1 MAKKDKVIAI
11 AGPTASGKSA
21 LAVWLAKKLNG
32 EIISADS
39 RQIYKEFDIAS
50 AKPTEAEKEGISHHM
65 IDVVN
70 PTEDFTVAD
79 FTLQA
84 HEIIKNISQN
94 GKIPIVAGGTG
105 LYFRALLQD
114 FDIPEVPPNKELRE
128 ELKNLAENEG
138 PEAVF
143 KILQELDFELSQKIH
158 PNNTVKIIRA
168 IEVTKTLN
176 IPMSKAQGRKEPPY
190 DVLWFGLNAK
200 NREFLYNRINLRV
213 DEMMEKGLYDEA
225 KRLFEKYGKSDL
237 LMGTIGYQEFYDCIF
252 NGSPIETAV
261 EKIKQN
267 TRRYAKR
274 QLTWFRANEAMNWLD
289 IEGDVF
295 SQAELILSNYMLYP

>member
-21 LAVWLAKKLNG
+21 LAVWAAQKLGG

-50 AKPTEAEKEGISHHM
+50 AKPSESEKCGVAHYM
-65 IDVVN
+65 IDVVS
-70 PTEDFTVAD
+70 PDEEFSVAD
-79 FTLQA
+79 FTRMSND
-84 HEIIKNISQN
+84 IIKKITAK

-114 FDIPEVPPNKELRE
+114 FDIPGVPANKKLRDEL
-128 ELKNLAENEG
+128 NQLAQNEG
-138 PEAVF
+138 AAAVYRILEQLDPELA
-143 KILQELDFELSQKIH
+143 KKIH

-168 IEVTKTLN
+168 IEVAKALN
-176 IPMSKAQGRKEPPY
+176 IPMSQAQGKKEAPY
-190 DVLWFGLNAK
+190 EVLWLGLNAK
-200 NREFLYNRINLRV
+200 NRDFLYEKINMRV
-213 DEMMEKGLYDEA
+213 EKMIEKGLWEEA
-225 KRLFEKYGKSDL
+225 CRLFEKYGKTGL
-237 LMGTIGYQEFYDCIF
+237 LMGTIGYQELYSCIF
-252 NGSPIETAV
+252 EGTEQAEAI

-274 QLTWFRANEAMNWLD
+274 QLTWFRANQEMNWIE
-289 IEGDVF
+289 IEGDVIA
-295 SQAELILSNYMLYP
+295 QAEKILENHGF

>member
-1 MAKKDKVIAI
+1 MAKKDRVIAV
-11 AGPTASGKSA
+11 AGPTASGKST
-21 LAVWLAKKLNG
+21 LAVRLAKKLDG

-50 AKPTEAEKEGISHHM
+50 AKPSEAEKQGVLHHM
-65 IDVVN
+65 MDIVS
-70 PTEDFTVAD
+70 PLEEFTVAD
-79 FTLQA
+79 FTREAQKLITKIT
-84 HEIIKNISQN
+84 EK

-138 PEAVF
+138 AQAVYR
-143 KILQELDFELSQKIH
+143 ILQKLDEELSKKIH

-168 IEVTKTLN
+168 IEVTKALN
-176 IPMSKAQGRKEPPY
+176 IPMSKVQGRKEPPY
-190 DVLWFGLNAK
+190 EVLWLGLNAK

-225 KRLFEKYGKSDL
+225 KRLFEKYGSLDL
-237 LMGTIGYQEFYDCIF
+237 LAGTIGYQELYDPIF
-252 NGSPIETAV
+252 NNASVEDAV

-274 QLTWFRANEAMNWLD
+274 QLTWFRANESMNWLE
-289 IEGDVF
+289 IEDDVF
-295 SQAELILSNYMLYP
+295 AQAEKILRDYGLLP